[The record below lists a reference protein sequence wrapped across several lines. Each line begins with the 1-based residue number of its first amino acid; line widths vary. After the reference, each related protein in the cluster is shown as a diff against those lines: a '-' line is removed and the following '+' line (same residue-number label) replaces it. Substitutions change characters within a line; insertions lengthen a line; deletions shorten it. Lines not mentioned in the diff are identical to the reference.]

1 MTRLLIGVLLIVV
14 NGCFVATEF
23 AMIAART
30 TKLETLAEDGS
41 RSARQALHATRH
53 LSLQLAGA
61 QLGVTMASLGLGFVA
76 EPVVDHFFDWL
87 VGLTPLPH
95 GLAHGLA
102 LATSLLLVV
111 FVHTVFGETVP
122 KNLAIA
128 APERT
133 LLALVVPYSAFVAV
147 FRPVLRFLNWLAS
160 GGARLLGVEPRDERE
175 RASSPEDLAAMLDA
189 SHEEGLI
196 EEFQHELLT
205 GALDFAEADV
215 RSVMV
220 PWRSVVT
227 VDRRD
232 SAAAMEE
239 VISQRGHTRLPV
251 VDAAADA
258 DAGPDAHP
266 DADGGA
272 VVGFVHAKD
281 LLNVA
286 PSRRHEPLVPSM
298 VRPLITVG
306 PDTPLEDLL
315 ARMRQQRIHLAIV
328 RDGQGGDDGDG
339 GAGGFGEP
347 LGLVALED
355 LLEELVGE
363 LRDESDPETEEAGGG
378 ADAGASGPAPDR

>member
-1 MTRLLIGVLLIVV
+1 MIRLLIGVLLVVV
-14 NGCFVATEF
+14 NGCFVAAEF

-30 TKLETLAEDGS
+30 TKLETLAEGGS
-41 RSARQALHATRH
+41 RRARQALHSTRH

-95 GLAHGLA
+95 GMAHALA
-102 LATSLLLVV
+102 LAISLLLVV

-133 LLALVVPYSAFVAV
+133 LLGLVVPYHAFVAV
-147 FRPVLRFLNWLAS
+147 FRPALRFLNWLAT
-160 GGARLLGVEPRDERE
+160 GGTRLLGVEPQDERGGA
-175 RASSPEDLAAMLDA
+175 RSPEDLAAMLDA
-189 SHEEGLI
+189 SHQEGLI

-215 RSVMV
+215 GSVMV

-227 VDRRD
+227 VDARD
-232 SAAAMEE
+232 TVAAMEE
-239 VISQRGHTRLPV
+239 VISRRGHTRLPV
-251 VDAAADA
+251 VDGVPGV
-258 DAGPDAHP
+258 AGVDGV
-266 DADGGA
+266 DGVDGGGE
-272 VVGFVHAKD
+272 VLGFVHAKD

-286 PSRRHEPLVPSM
+286 PSLRQHPLAPAL
-298 VRPLITVG
+298 VRPLITVA
-306 PDTPLEDLL
+306 PDMPLEDLL

-328 RDGQGGDDGDG
+328 RGGD
-339 GAGGFGEP
+339 GAP
-347 LGLVALED
+347 SGLVALED

-363 LRDESDPETEEAGGG
+363 LRDESDQ
-378 ADAGASGPAPDR
+378 GPDSLS

>member
-1 MTRLLIGVLLIVV
+1 MIRLLVGVLLVVV
-14 NGCFVATEF
+14 NGCFVAAEF
-23 AMIAART
+23 ALIAART
-30 TKLETLAEDGS
+30 TKLETLAEGGS
-41 RSARQALHATRH
+41 RRARQALHSTRH

-95 GLAHGLA
+95 GVAHGLA
-102 LATSLLLVV
+102 LAISLLLVV

-133 LLALVVPYSAFVAV
+133 LLGLVVPYHAFVAA
-147 FRPVLRFLNWLAS
+147 FRPALRFLNWLAT
-160 GGARLLGVEPRDERE
+160 GGTRLLGVEPQDERGGA
-175 RASSPEDLAAMLDA
+175 RSPEDLAAMLDA

-215 RSVMV
+215 GSVMV

-227 VDRRD
+227 VDARD
-232 SAAAMEE
+232 TVAAMEE
-239 VISQRGHTRLPV
+239 VISRRGHTRLPV
-251 VDAAADA
+251 VDGAAHA
-258 DAGPDAHP
+258 AGS
-266 DADGGA
+266 GE
-272 VVGFVHAKD
+272 VLGFVHAKD

-286 PSRRHEPLVPSM
+286 PSLRQQPLAPAL

-306 PDTPLEDLL
+306 PDMPLEDLL
-315 ARMRQQRIHLAIV
+315 ARMRQQRIHLAMV
-328 RDGQGGDDGDG
+328 RGGD
-339 GAGGFGEP
+339 GAP
-347 LGLVALED
+347 SGLVALED

-363 LRDESDPETEEAGGG
+363 LRDESDQ
-378 ADAGASGPAPDR
+378 GPDLLS